1 MDYDIIIVG
10 FGPAGISAGL
20 NASIRGKKVLIIG
33 KKSKALEKS
42 PSIKNYLGFN
52 DIKGSDLYDNFT
64 DHIKNYP
71 VEILDKKIKAV
82 YAMGEYFSVDLGE
95 KMLTS
100 KACII
105 AAGVDMGKSIEGEDK
120 FFAKGISYCATCDA
134 SLYKGKKVVLVGMN
148 DEAIEEANFI
158 NKMASQTIF
167 VNPNKKDVKLDDGIE
182 IINKKTVKFIGKLK
196 AESLILEDGE
206 ELKADGFFIIKNS
219 SKPESLV
226 PSIEIEDGHIK
237 VNYDMSTNIK
247 GLFACGDI
255 TGRPYQI
262 NKAVGQG
269 QIAGLN
275 AASFISKNK

>member
-33 KKSKALEKS
+33 KKSKSLEKS

-52 DIKGSDLYDNFT
+52 DIKGSDLYNNFI

-105 AAGVDMGKSIEGEDK
+105 AAGVDMGKSVEGEDK

-134 SLYKGKKVVLVGMN
+134 SLYKGKKVVLLGMN

-167 VNPNKKDVKLDDGIE
+167 VNPSKKNVKLDDGIE
-182 IINKKTVKFIGKLK
+182 IINKKPEKFTGNLK
-196 AESLILEDGE
+196 AESLILEDGQ

-237 VNYDMSTNIK
+237 VNYDMTTNIK

-275 AASFISKNK
+275 ASSFISKNK

>member
-33 KKSKALEKS
+33 KKSKSLEKS

-52 DIKGSDLYDNFT
+52 DIKGSDLYNNFI

-105 AAGVDMGKSIEGEDK
+105 AAGVDMGKSVEGEDK

-134 SLYKGKKVVLVGMN
+134 SLYKGKKVVLLGMN

-167 VNPNKKDVKLDDGIE
+167 VNPSKKDVKLDDGIE
-182 IINKKTVKFIGKLK
+182 IINKKAEKFTGNLK
-196 AESLILEDGE
+196 AESLILEDGQ

-237 VNYDMSTNIK
+237 VNYDMTTNIK

>member
-42 PSIKNYLGFN
+42 PSIKNYLGFK
-52 DIKGSDLYDNFT
+52 DIKGSDLYKNFT

-71 VEILDKKIKAV
+71 IEILDKKIKAV
-82 YAMGEYFSVDLGE
+82 YAMGEYFSVDLGD
-95 KMLTS
+95 KMLRS
-100 KACII
+100 KSCII

-158 NKMASQTIF
+158 NKMANQTIF
-167 VNPNKKDVKLDDGIE
+167 VNPNKKDVKLDEGIE
-182 IINKKTVKFIGKLK
+182 IINKKPEKFKGKLK
-196 AESLILEDGE
+196 AESLILEDGQ

-262 NKAVGQG
+262 NKAAGQG

-275 AASFISKNK
+275 AASYISKNK

>member
-1 MDYDIIIVG
+1 MDYDLIIVG
-10 FGPAGISAGL
+10 LGPAGISAGL
-20 NASIRGKKVLIIG
+20 NASIRRKKVLIIG
-33 KKSKALEKS
+33 KKSKALEES
-42 PSIKNYLGFN
+42 PSIKNYLGFK
-52 DIKGSDLYDNFT
+52 DIKGSDLYNNFIN
-64 DHIKNYP
+64 HIKDYP
-71 VEILDKKIKAV
+71 IEILDRKIKAV

-105 AAGVDMGKSIEGEDK
+105 ASGIDMGKSIENEDK

-167 VNPNKKDVKLDDGIE
+167 INPNKKDVNLDIGIE
-182 IINKKTVKFIGKLK
+182 IINKKPLKFTGNLK
-196 AESLILEDGE
+196 AETLILEDGQ
-206 ELKADGFFIIKNS
+206 ELRADGFFIIKNS

-226 PSIEIEDGHIK
+226 PSVEIEDGHIK
-237 VNYDMSTNIK
+237 VDSDMKTNIR

-255 TGRPYQI
+255 TGKPYQI
-262 NKAVGQG
+262 NKAAGEG

-275 AASFISKNK
+275 AASFINKNK

>member
-33 KKSKALEKS
+33 KKSKSLEKS

-52 DIKGSDLYDNFT
+52 DIKGSDLYNNFI

-105 AAGVDMGKSIEGEDK
+105 AAGVDMGKSVEGEDK

-134 SLYKGKKVVLVGMN
+134 SLYKGKKVVLLGMN

-167 VNPNKKDVKLDDGIE
+167 VNPSKKDVKLDEGIE
-182 IINKKTVKFIGKLK
+182 IINKKPEKFTGNLK
-196 AESLILEDGE
+196 AESLILEDGQ

-237 VNYDMSTNIK
+237 VNYDMTTNIK

-262 NKAVGQG
+262 NKAAGQG

>member
-20 NASIRGKKVLIIG
+20 NASIRRKKVLIIG

-52 DIKGSDLYDNFT
+52 DIKGSDLYNNFT
-64 DHIKNYP
+64 NHIKNYP

-158 NKMASQTIF
+158 NKMTSQTIF
-167 VNPNKKDVKLDDGIE
+167 VNLNKKDVKLDDGIE
-182 IINKKTVKFIGKLK
+182 IINKKPEKFTGKLK
-196 AESLILEDGE
+196 AESLILEDGQ

-226 PSIEIEDGHIK
+226 PSVEIEDGHIK
-237 VNYDMSTNIK
+237 VNYDMTTNIK

-262 NKAVGQG
+262 NKAAGQG

-275 AASFISKNK
+275 AASFISKNR

>member
-20 NASIRGKKVLIIG
+20 NASIRRKKVLIIG

-52 DIKGSDLYDNFT
+52 DIKGSDLYNNFT
-64 DHIKNYP
+64 NHIKNYP

-134 SLYKGKKVVLVGMN
+134 SLYKGKKVVLLGMN

-182 IINKKTVKFIGKLK
+182 IINKKPEKFTGKLR
-196 AESLILEDGE
+196 AESLILEDGQ
-206 ELKADGFFIIKNS
+206 ELVADGFFIIKNS

-226 PSIEIEDGHIK
+226 PSVEIEDGHIK
-237 VNYDMSTNIK
+237 VNYDMTTNIK

-262 NKAVGQG
+262 NKAAGQG

-275 AASFISKNK
+275 AASFVSKNK

>member
-52 DIKGSDLYDNFT
+52 DIKGSDLYKNFT

-82 YAMGEYFSVDLGE
+82 YAMGEYFSVDLGD
-95 KMLTS
+95 KMLRS
-100 KACII
+100 KSCII
-105 AAGVDMGKSIEGEDK
+105 AAGVDMRKSIEGEDK

-167 VNPNKKDVKLDDGIE
+167 VNPNKKDVKLDEGIE
-182 IINKKTVKFIGKLK
+182 IINKKPEKFTGNLK
-196 AESLILEDGE
+196 AESLILEDGQ

-262 NKAVGQG
+262 NKAAGQG

>member
-20 NASIRGKKVLIIG
+20 NSSIRGKKVLIIG
-33 KKSKALEKS
+33 KKSKSLEKS

-52 DIKGSDLYDNFT
+52 DIKGSDLYNNFI

-105 AAGVDMGKSIEGEDK
+105 AAGVDMGKSVEGEDK

-134 SLYKGKKVVLVGMN
+134 SLYKGKKVVLLGMN

-167 VNPNKKDVKLDDGIE
+167 VNPSKKNVKLDEGIE
-182 IINKKTVKFIGKLK
+182 IINKKAEKFTGNLK
-196 AESLILEDGE
+196 AESLILEDGQ

-237 VNYDMSTNIK
+237 VNYDMTTNIK

>member
-52 DIKGSDLYDNFT
+52 DIKGSDLYKNFT

-71 VEILDKKIKAV
+71 IEILDKKIKAV
-82 YAMGEYFSVDLGE
+82 YAMGDYFSVDLGD
-95 KMLTS
+95 KMLRS
-100 KACII
+100 KSCII

-167 VNPNKKDVKLDDGIE
+167 VNPNKKDVKLDEGIE
-182 IINKKTVKFIGKLK
+182 IINKKPEKFTGKLK
-196 AESLILEDGE
+196 AESLTLEDGQ

-262 NKAVGQG
+262 NKAAGQG

>member
-33 KKSKALEKS
+33 KKSKSLEKS

-52 DIKGSDLYDNFT
+52 DIKGSDLYNNFI

-105 AAGVDMGKSIEGEDK
+105 AAGVDMGKSVEGEDK
-120 FFAKGISYCATCDA
+120 FFSKGISYCATCDA
-134 SLYKGKKVVLVGMN
+134 SLYKGKKVVLLGMN

-167 VNPNKKDVKLDDGIE
+167 VNPSKKDVKLDDGIE
-182 IINKKTVKFIGKLK
+182 IINKKPEKFTGNLK
-196 AESLILEDGE
+196 AESLILEDGQ

-226 PSIEIEDGHIK
+226 PSIEIEDEHIK

-262 NKAVGQG
+262 NKAAGQG

>member
-20 NASIRGKKVLIIG
+20 NASIRRKKVLIIG

-52 DIKGSDLYDNFT
+52 DIKGSDLYNNFT
-64 DHIKNYP
+64 NHIKNYP

-134 SLYKGKKVVLVGMN
+134 SLYKGKKVVLLGMN

-182 IINKKTVKFIGKLK
+182 IINKKPEKFTGKLR
-196 AESLILEDGE
+196 AESLILEDGQ
-206 ELKADGFFIIKNS
+206 ELVADGFFIIKNS

-226 PSIEIEDGHIK
+226 PSVEIEDGHIK
-237 VNYDMSTNIK
+237 VNYDMTTNIK

-255 TGRPYQI
+255 TGRP
-262 NKAVGQG
+262 
-269 QIAGLN
+269 
-275 AASFISKNK
+275 

>member
-52 DIKGSDLYDNFT
+52 DIKGSDLYKNFT

-95 KMLTS
+95 KMLRS
-100 KACII
+100 KSCII

-167 VNPNKKDVKLDDGIE
+167 VNPNKKDVKLDEGIE
-182 IINKKTVKFIGKLK
+182 IINKKPEKFTGKLK
-196 AESLILEDGE
+196 AESLILEDGQ

-262 NKAVGQG
+262 NKAAGQG

-275 AASFISKNK
+275 AASYISKNK

>member
-20 NASIRGKKVLIIG
+20 NASIRRKKVLIIG

-52 DIKGSDLYDNFT
+52 DIKGSDLYNNFT
-64 DHIKNYP
+64 NHIKNYP

-82 YAMGEYFSVDLGE
+82 YAMGEYFSVDVGE

-134 SLYKGKKVVLVGMN
+134 SLYKGKKVVLLGMN

-182 IINKKTVKFIGKLK
+182 IINKKPEKFTGKLR
-196 AESLILEDGE
+196 AESLILEDGQ
-206 ELKADGFFIIKNS
+206 ELVADGFFIIKNS

-226 PSIEIEDGHIK
+226 PSVEIEDGHIK
-237 VNYDMSTNIK
+237 VNYDMTTNIK

-262 NKAVGQG
+262 NKAAGQG

>member
-33 KKSKALEKS
+33 KKSKSLEKS

-52 DIKGSDLYDNFT
+52 DIKGSDLYNNFI

-71 VEILDKKIKAV
+71 VDVLDKKIKAV

-105 AAGVDMGKSIEGEDK
+105 AAGVDMGKSVEGEDK

-134 SLYKGKKVVLVGMN
+134 SLYKGKKVVLLGMN

-167 VNPNKKDVKLDDGIE
+167 VNPSKKNVKLDDGIE
-182 IINKKTVKFIGKLK
+182 IINKKAEKFTGNLK
-196 AESLILEDGE
+196 AESLILEDGQ

-262 NKAVGQG
+262 NKAAGQG

>member
-52 DIKGSDLYDNFT
+52 DIKGSDLYKNFT

-71 VEILDKKIKAV
+71 IEILDKKIKAV
-82 YAMGEYFSVDLGE
+82 YAMGEYFSVDLGD
-95 KMLTS
+95 KMLRS
-100 KACII
+100 KSCII

-167 VNPNKKDVKLDDGIE
+167 VNPNKKDVKLDEGIE
-182 IINKKTVKFIGKLK
+182 IINKKPEKFTGKLK
-196 AESLILEDGE
+196 AESLILEDGQ

-262 NKAVGQG
+262 IKAAGQG

>member
-20 NASIRGKKVLIIG
+20 NASIRRKKVLIIG

-52 DIKGSDLYDNFT
+52 DIKGSDLYNNFT
-64 DHIKNYP
+64 NHIKNYP

-82 YAMGEYFSVDLGE
+82 YAMGEYFSVDLGK

-105 AAGVDMGKSIEGEDK
+105 AAGVDMGKSIEGEDE

-134 SLYKGKKVVLVGMN
+134 SLYKGKRVVLVGMN

-158 NKMASQTIF
+158 NKMTSQTIF

-182 IINKKTVKFIGKLK
+182 IINKKPEKFTGKLK
-196 AESLILEDGE
+196 AESLILEDGQ

-226 PSIEIEDGHIK
+226 PSVEIEDGHIK
-237 VNYDMSTNIK
+237 VNYDMTTNIK

-262 NKAVGQG
+262 NKAAGQG

-275 AASFISKNK
+275 AASFISKNR

>member
-33 KKSKALEKS
+33 KKSKSLEKS

-52 DIKGSDLYDNFT
+52 DIKGSDLYNNFI

-105 AAGVDMGKSIEGEDK
+105 AAGVDMGKSVEGEDK

-134 SLYKGKKVVLVGMN
+134 SLYKGKKVVLLGMN

-167 VNPNKKDVKLDDGIE
+167 VNPSKKDVKLDDGIE
-182 IINKKTVKFIGKLK
+182 IINKKAEKFTGNLK
-196 AESLILEDGE
+196 AESLILEDGQ

-237 VNYDMSTNIK
+237 VNYDMTTNIK

-262 NKAVGQG
+262 NKAAGQG

>member
-20 NASIRGKKVLIIG
+20 NASIRRKKVLIIG

-52 DIKGSDLYDNFT
+52 DIKGSDLYNNFT
-64 DHIKNYP
+64 NHIKNYP

-105 AAGVDMGKSIEGEDK
+105 AAGVDMGKSIEGEDE

-158 NKMASQTIF
+158 NKMTSQTIF

-182 IINKKTVKFIGKLK
+182 IINKKPEKFTGKLK
-196 AESLILEDGE
+196 AESLILEDGQ

-226 PSIEIEDGHIK
+226 PSVEIEDGHIK
-237 VNYDMSTNIK
+237 VNYDMTTNIK

-262 NKAVGQG
+262 NKAAGQG

-275 AASFISKNK
+275 AASFISKNR

>member
-20 NASIRGKKVLIIG
+20 NASIRRKKVLIIG

-52 DIKGSDLYDNFT
+52 DIKGSDLYNNFT
-64 DHIKNYP
+64 NHIKNYP

-100 KACII
+100 KACIV

-134 SLYKGKKVVLVGMN
+134 SLYKGKKVVLLGMN

-182 IINKKTVKFIGKLK
+182 IINKKPEKFTGKLR
-196 AESLILEDGE
+196 AESLILEDGQ
-206 ELKADGFFIIKNS
+206 ELVADGFFIIKNS

-226 PSIEIEDGHIK
+226 PSVEIEDGHIK

-262 NKAVGQG
+262 NKAAGQG

>member
-33 KKSKALEKS
+33 KKSKSLEKS

-52 DIKGSDLYDNFT
+52 DIKGSDLYNNFI

-105 AAGVDMGKSIEGEDK
+105 AAGVDMGKSVEGEDK

-134 SLYKGKKVVLVGMN
+134 SLYKGKKVVLLGMN

-167 VNPNKKDVKLDDGIE
+167 VNPSKKDVKLDDGIE
-182 IINKKTVKFIGKLK
+182 IINKKAEKFTGNLK
-196 AESLILEDGE
+196 AESLILEDGQ

-237 VNYDMSTNIK
+237 VNYDMTTNIK

-262 NKAVGQG
+262 NKAAGQG

-275 AASFISKNK
+275 ASSFISKNK